1 MKTRKRKSKVRNLLR
16 SCRSRHLFTNQKK
29 PRITIKS
36 RSRFRSRQKRIQSFR
51 NADAMKN

>member
-1 MKTRKRKSKVRNLLR
+1 MKTRKRKSKVKNLVR

-36 RSRFRSRQKRIQSFR
+36 RSRFRSRQKRIRSFGY
-51 NADAMKN
+51 ADATKI